1 MKRNFIMKNIILDI
15 CINDGCNSPRQS
27 SGSKA
32 NGDKLRPY
40 CWRCHLAL
48 SPNSDVTY
56 KEGVIQEKKDYCE
69 NRDGR
74 LGFTCTATDLM
85 LAQLDMD
92 HIIPEAQGGHNLP
105 YNMQTICKNCHARKS
120 IENGDGRV
128 QSSKEEKVY
137 IKYNEE
143 NGAIIQELKK

>member
-1 MKRNFIMKNIILDI
+1 MKNIILDI
-15 CINDGCNSPRQS
+15 CINDGCNSPRVS

-40 CWRCHLAL
+40 CGRCHSAL
-48 SPNSDVTY
+48 SPNSDITY
-56 KEGVIQEKKDYCE
+56 KEGVTQVKKDYCE

-92 HIIPEAQGGHNLP
+92 HIIPEAQDGHNLP

-128 QSSKEEKVY
+128 QPSKEEKVY

-143 NGAIIQELKK
+143 IGAIIQELKK